1 MRVML
6 FLQII
11 NTGICRIFKQM
22 IVVNVATVAHVAV
35 YVSIYSC
42 PYCVLLQVRPTIA
55 CKLTAATC
63 GWVSILG
70 KFTV

>member
-22 IVVNVATVAHVAV
+22 IVVNVATVTCQYIHVLIV
-35 YVSIYSC
+35 CCCRYDQR
-42 PYCVLLQVRPTIA
+42 LLVN
-55 CKLTAATC
+55 
-63 GWVSILG
+63 
-70 KFTV
+70 